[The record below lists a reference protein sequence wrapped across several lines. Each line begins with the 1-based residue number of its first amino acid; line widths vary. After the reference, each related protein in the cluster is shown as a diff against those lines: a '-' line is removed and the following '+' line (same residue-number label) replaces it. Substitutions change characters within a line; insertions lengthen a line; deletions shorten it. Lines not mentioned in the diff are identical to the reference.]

1 MSPLWS
7 ERALAHAAWV
17 KAKELGLVH
26 EDKTVTKPEEKPE
39 KVRRTIHPR
48 RHSYAL

>member
-26 EDKTVTKPEEKPE
+26 DDKGDKEPAKKPKSG
-39 KVRRTIHPR
+39 RRTIRPR
-48 RHSYAL
+48 AHSYAL

>member
-7 ERALAHAAWV
+7 EKALAHAAWV
-17 KAKELGLVH
+17 KALDLGLVH
-26 EDKTVTKPEEKPE
+26 EDKAEAKPVDKAED
-39 KVRRTIHPR
+39 VRRTLRPR

>member
-7 ERALAHAAWV
+7 EKALAHAAWA
-17 KAKELGLVH
+17 KALDLGLVH
-26 EDKTVTKPEEKPE
+26 ENKDEAKAAEKE
-39 KVRRTIHPR
+39 RIRRTIRPR

>member
-7 ERALAHAAWV
+7 EKALAHAAWV
-17 KAKELGLVH
+17 KALDLGLVH
-26 EDKTVTKPEEKPE
+26 ETKGETKPEEKAE
-39 KVRRTIHPR
+39 RVRRTLRPR

>member
-7 ERALAHAAWV
+7 EKALAHAAWV
-17 KAKELGLVH
+17 KALDLGLVH
-26 EDKTVTKPEEKPE
+26 DSKAAAKPEEKAE
-39 KVRRTIHPR
+39 RVRRTIPPR

>member
-7 ERALAHAAWV
+7 EKALAHAAWV
-17 KAKELGLVH
+17 KALDLGLVH
-26 EDKTVTKPEEKPE
+26 EDKTEAKRGDKAER
-39 KVRRTIHPR
+39 VRRTIPAR

>member
-7 ERALAHAAWV
+7 EKALAHAAWV
-17 KAKELGLVH
+17 KALDLGLVH
-26 EDKTVTKPEEKPE
+26 DDKAEANPQHKAERI
-39 KVRRTIHPR
+39 RRTVPPR